1 MLKILLTALTA
12 LVIVWLLGPLLIPI
26 LTRLKPD
33 KTEREIA
40 PEPPPQS
47 TKKKKEPPPK
57 PPAPTM
63 GGVMVLL
70 SVTIA
75 TLIFGLDGMEFS
87 LPALVAILAFGVLGF
102 VDDFMRVRDPDGFG
116 LRAAVILGVEIV
128 IA

>member
-12 LVIVWLLGPLLIPI
+12 LVIVWLLGPLVIPI

-57 PPAPTM
+57 PPARSVATKIRRCHRWHYRAQL
-63 GGVMVLL
+63 VLSACCAGL
-70 SVTIA
+70 AWPQPSAAA
-75 TLIFGLDGMEFS
+75 TGMKYDFFPS
-87 LPALVAILAFGVLGF
+87 L
-102 VDDFMRVRDPDGFG
+102 
-116 LRAAVILGVEIV
+116 
-128 IA
+128 

>member
-40 PEPPPQS
+40 PEPPPPP

-57 PPAPTM
+57 PPATTTELNRNQNPTQST
-63 GGVMVLL
+63 G
-70 SVTIA
+70 
-75 TLIFGLDGMEFS
+75 
-87 LPALVAILAFGVLGF
+87 
-102 VDDFMRVRDPDGFG
+102 MRVRG
-116 LRAAVILGVEIV
+116 AVLSTL
-128 IA
+128 